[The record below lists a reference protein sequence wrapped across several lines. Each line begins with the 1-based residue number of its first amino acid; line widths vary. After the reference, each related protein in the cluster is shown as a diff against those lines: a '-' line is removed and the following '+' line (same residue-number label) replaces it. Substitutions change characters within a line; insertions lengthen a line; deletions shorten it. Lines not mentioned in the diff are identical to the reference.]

1 MKTNI
6 GNTEQGHLKRKI
18 YGRYVVKEHIRDMDD
33 FLFAGTKRNVE
44 SCPYASQDEKDAETR
59 HRENLMNMLKSQM
72 GL

>member
-18 YGRYVVKEHIRDMDD
+18 YGRYVIKEHIRDMDD

-44 SCPYASQDEKDAETR
+44 SCPYASQEEKDAKI
-59 HRENLMNMLKSQM
+59 HRREYIMRMLKTQM